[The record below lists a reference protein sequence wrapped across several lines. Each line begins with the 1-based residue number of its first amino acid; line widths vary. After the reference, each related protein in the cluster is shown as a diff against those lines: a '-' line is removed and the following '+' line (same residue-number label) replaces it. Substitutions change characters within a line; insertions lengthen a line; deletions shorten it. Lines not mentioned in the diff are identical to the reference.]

1 MPSKTSRAD
10 FEALVRRA
18 ELPLTPAQ
26 IADIHE
32 NAWPHI
38 EAMTARVRGTDRDR
52 GAEPSHVF
60 TPEGA

>member
-1 MPSKTSRAD
+1 MPVKISRPD

-18 ELPLTPAQ
+18 ELPLSPAQ

-32 NAWPHI
+32 NAWPFI
-38 EAMTARVRGTDRDR
+38 EAMVARVRGTERDR
-52 GAEPSHVF
+52 GAEPAHVF